1 MSQLFSRRFDF
12 LFRLA
17 LVAAVLAFSAA
28 ALAYRASVS
37 APIGD
42 PVEQPIPFSHR
53 HHVGDDGLDCR
64 YCHTTVET
72 SAFAGIP
79 STQVCMTC
87 HSQLYDDAGMLAPV
101 RESLASGEPLHWN
114 RVHELPD
121 FVFFDHGIHVA
132 KGVGCET
139 CHGRV
144 DRMPLTWQ
152 AEPLTM
158 QWCLDCHRDPGPHL
172 RPQEA
177 IYAMGWHEEDPGLGA
192 ELVRDYHLRS
202 PGELSDCSVCH
213 R

>member
-1 MSQLFSRRFDF
+1 MTQLFSRRFDF
-12 LFRLA
+12 LFRLGV
-17 LVAAVLAFSAA
+17 LGLVLAFSAA

-37 APIGD
+37 PPIGD

-64 YCHTTVET
+64 YCHTSVET

-87 HSQLYDDAGMLAPV
+87 HSQLYDDAEMLAPV
-101 RESLASGEPLHWN
+101 RESLASGQPLHWN

-121 FVFFDHGIHVA
+121 FVFFDHSIHVA

-144 DRMPLTWQ
+144 DRMPLTRQ
-152 AEPLTM
+152 VESLHM
-158 QWCLDCHRDPGPHL
+158 SWCLDCHRDPTERL
-172 RPQEA
+172 RPRDA
-177 IYAMGWHEEDPGLGA
+177 ITVMGWKPGPDTPSGQAL
-192 ELVRDYHLRS
+192 LRYYDIHTA
-202 PGELSDCSVCH
+202 GLTDCTVCH